1 MREYLDRFAAKEDR
15 GDAVPAVRGH
25 NDKVTAFRRRG
36 IDDRLVGVASGNGKY
51 STLRVCGARSDSKR
65 RIDGYS

>member
-1 MREYLDRFAAKEDR
+1 MREYLDRFATKDDR

-51 STLRVCGARSDSKR
+51 R
-65 RIDGYS
+65 